1 MNDCGH
7 LLCEL
12 IGDGCSISTGRSRG
26 CTPGLSEREIAPEVY
41 DEVRELL
48 GAIERR
54 DASTKAAAVRLAEII
69 RREARN
75 DRQLLAHARM
85 DEPDLVPALEAL
97 CLRRRGASTT
107 P

>member
-1 MNDCGH
+1 M
-7 LLCEL
+7 
-12 IGDGCSISTGRSRG
+12 IGAGCSISTGRSRG
-26 CTPGLSEREIAPEVY
+26 CTPGLAEKAIAPEVF

-48 GAIERR
+48 AAIDRR
-54 DASTKAAAVRLAEII
+54 DDSTKAAAVRLAEII

-85 DEPDLVPALEAL
+85 DEPELAPALETL
-97 CLRRRGASTT
+97 CLRHRGDSTT